1 MFISKN
7 LFFCSMIRLTR
18 DPVFFLLSG
27 SLFVVTFAHA
37 DLIYLKDGYVLEGK
51 VKRDHQLELDPST
64 KEPVAYPRG
73 LFQVDDGC
81 RRIHFLPSQA
91 RIAERE
97 EASKEEK
104 FASSKMIFIPHNRPM
119 PSIWEVL
126 QVEPW
131 DEKWERGFIFN
142 GPTGKVGLKQHL
154 GAITPTWARVDAVNR
169 HRWGCMYLTREF
181 DDKTL
186 RALFDSHP
194 DIMDKESLPQPDRTT
209 RKLRRIDFWLQAGRF
224 TEATNESESLKK
236 LGGDSSKQ
244 AGEALATIAK
254 IKAREELER
263 VKRLIHGHQFK
274 TAAKALT
281 SFPENDATEK
291 TAGEFRALRA
301 DMDSL
306 AEREREHLELLTWVE
321 SGLQANEELKG
332 TIGEIRIYFHA
343 DGMDRLESF
352 LGQARSAKKTAG
364 NGGPG
369 EKAPTLA
376 ALAVSGWILGNA
388 GADPSPLVAADL
400 ARMRRLVINYL
411 SSKDSDRR
419 SSILGQIRQA
429 LTKRKFEEL
438 CQMLPYLPPVQPE
451 SSPPLVPREFIP
463 PVTEPGKPRFALQ
476 VPPDYHPGRSWPLM
490 VALHGSG
497 ETLKDHADKW
507 SKAAAEHG
515 YILLLP
521 LWELGGPK
529 AGYAY
534 SPKEHDA
541 VLDAIHETRK
551 AYSVDSDK
559 VFLFG
564 YEAGANAAFDIGLSH
579 PDLFAG
585 VMPMSGGS
593 FYFAQAYWRNA
604 QNVPFYVVNG
614 DYAGELNA
622 KNREIFTNW
631 AGRSFPMLWVQYK
644 GRGIEWFSGEV
655 PNIMDWMRTKKRA
668 FPLTALGNS
677 NAGGPL
683 GTEFR
688 TSRPTDNHF
697 YWLRAEELN
706 PASQNTGMRYNP
718 GINPASLSGWVDAT
732 TNKAYLKT
740 TGCSQVK
747 FLVCR
752 NTKGESVLRLD
763 KPISIQHQLKTVWN
777 QKKVEPSLETLLEDQ
792 RIRGDRTVQVML
804 EVSFKP

>member
-1 MFISKN
+1 MPISKN
-7 LFFCSMIRLTR
+7 HLPSPMLRLIRN
-18 DPVFFLLSG
+18 PVSFLLSG
-27 SLFVVTFAHA
+27 LLLIGTFAHA

-51 VKRDHQLELDPST
+51 VKRDHQLELDPAT

-97 EASKEEK
+97 ETSKEEK

-154 GAITPTWARVDAVNR
+154 GALTPTWARVDAVNR

-194 DIMDKESLPQPDRTT
+194 DIMDKESLPQPDRIT

-224 TEATNESESLKK
+224 SEATKESESLKK
-236 LGGDSSKQ
+236 LEGDSSKQ
-244 AGEALATIAK
+244 AVEALATIAK

-263 VKRLIHGHQFK
+263 IKRLVHGHQFK
-274 TAAKALT
+274 TATKALS

-321 SGLQANEELKG
+321 SGLEANDELKG
-332 TIGEIRIYFHA
+332 AVSDIRFYFHA

-352 LGQARSAKKTAG
+352 LGQARPAKKNAG
-364 NGGPG
+364 NAGPG
-369 EKAPTLA
+369 DKAPSLA

-388 GADPSPLVAADL
+388 GADPSPVVAADL
-400 ARMRRLVINYL
+400 ANLRRLVLNYL
-411 SSKDSDRR
+411 SSKDLDRR
-419 SSILGQIRQA
+419 GSILGQIRQL
-429 LTKRKFEEL
+429 LTKHKFEEL

-451 SSPPLVPREFIP
+451 NPPPLVPREFIP
-463 PVTEPGKPRFALQ
+463 PVTEPGKPRFAVQ
-476 VPPDYHPGRSWPLM
+476 VPPDYHPGRNWPLL

-541 VLDAIHETRK
+541 VLDAIQETRK

-564 YEAGANAAFDIGLSH
+564 YEAGANGAFDIGLSH

-585 VMPMSGGS
+585 IMPMSGGS

-604 QNVPFYVVNG
+604 QNIPFYVVNG

-706 PASQNTGMRYNP
+706 PSSQNTGMRYNP
-718 GINPASLSGWVDAT
+718 AINPASLSGWVDAT
-732 TNKAYLKT
+732 NNKAYLKT

-747 FLVCR
+747 LLVCR

-763 KPISIQHQLKTVWN
+763 KPVSIQHQLKTVWN

>member
-1 MFISKN
+1 MLFSKN
-7 LFFCSMIRLTR
+7 RLIS
-18 DPVFFLLSG
+18 LSG
-27 SLFVVTFAHA
+27 HLFRNRFCFFFAALLLAGTYVHA

-51 VKRDHQLELDPST
+51 VKRDHQLELDPAT

-81 RRIHFLPSQA
+81 RRVHFLPSQA

-97 EASKEEK
+97 ETLKEEK

-154 GAITPTWARVDAVNR
+154 GAITPTWARADAINR

-186 RALFDSHP
+186 RGLFDNHP
-194 DIMDKESLPQPDRTT
+194 DIMDKESLPLPDRIT

-224 TEATNESESLKK
+224 NEAAKESESLKK
-236 LGGDSSKQ
+236 LGGDSPRQ
-244 AGEALATIAK
+244 AEEALATIAK
-254 IKAREELER
+254 IRAREELER
-263 VKRLIHGHQFK
+263 VKRLINGHQFK
-274 TAAKALT
+274 SAAKALA

-306 AEREREHLELLTWVE
+306 AEREREHLDLLAWVE
-321 SGLQANEELKG
+321 SGLPAKEELKG
-332 TIGEIRIYFHA
+332 AIADIRSYFHA

-352 LGQARSAKKTAG
+352 LGQARSAKKASG
-364 NGGPG
+364 DGAPG
-369 EKAPTLA
+369 DKAPSLA

-388 GADPSPLVAADL
+388 GADPSVAGATDLVQL
-400 ARMRRLVINYL
+400 RRHVLNYL
-411 SSKDSDRR
+411 SCKDLERR
-419 SSILGQIRQA
+419 GSILGQIRQA
-429 LTKRKFEEL
+429 LNRRKFEEL
-438 CQMLPYLPPVQPE
+438 CQMLPYLPPVHPE
-451 SSPPLVPREFIP
+451 NPVPYSFREFIP
-463 PVTEPGKPRFALQ
+463 AVTEPGKPRYAIQ
-476 VPPDYHPGRSWPLM
+476 VPPDYHPGRHWPLL

-541 VLDAIHETRK
+541 VLDAIQETKK
-551 AYSVDSDK
+551 AFSIDSDK

-579 PDLFAG
+579 PDHFAG
-585 VMPMSGGS
+585 IMPMSGGS

-622 KNREIFTNW
+622 KNRELFTNW

-655 PNIMDWMRTKKRA
+655 PNIMDWMRTKKRL
-668 FPLTALGNS
+668 FPLTAMGNS

-688 TSRPTDNHF
+688 TSRPTDNQF

-706 PASQNTGMRYNP
+706 PSSQNTGMRYIP
-718 GINPASLSGWVDAT
+718 SINPASLSGWIDAT
-732 TNKAYLKT
+732 NNKAYLKT
-740 TGCSQVK
+740 TGCTQVK
-747 FLVCR
+747 FLICR

-763 KPISIQHQLKTVWN
+763 KPISIQHQLKTIWN

-792 RIRGDRTVQVML
+792 RIRGDRTVQLML